1 MSSSTL
7 AALQIRQELRLRGPT
22 APSDLKLRTTL
33 SPATFTRAMSTLR
46 PELLTVGATRAQVVA
61 LRREIP
67 GLPAEIPIYELLPGQ
82 PRLFGTLIPVEP
94 KGFFVR
100 SPLPVQGFYDDLPW
114 FLNDLRPEGFLGR
127 LQVLQKADPELPAD
141 ARMWSGSQLLRWLAR
156 WGVDMVGSFVIGDA
170 AFLRTGS
177 PGLPTVA
184 SAERAGTYGLLAQQ
198 AMTSGVPGSSAAGE
212 QPKFL
217 TIRRDE
223 AGDTPVLVKFSPPL
237 GDRAACRV
245 ADLLRAEHHSLGL
258 LRELGIPAARTALI
272 RGNDRLF
279 LEVERFDRPAGGRRG
294 VVALSSVA
302 GWAGAALDNWTA
314 AAEDLGALLNPSIR
328 ERMRW
333 LDIFGAL
340 IGNTDRHAGNLSFF
354 FDEGRIGDLTP
365 VYDMLP
371 MRYYPRAGE
380 FSTPPLLP
388 PPPSPRLGSLW
399 PEIWTAAATFW
410 RKVEGDPEIDNEL
423 RRVAGENA
431 GSLEELFA
439 GGRPEQHRR

>member
-1 MSSSTL
+1 MSSPLSL

-22 APSDLKLRTTL
+22 APVDLKLRAKL
-33 SPATFTRAMSTLR
+33 SPATFARAMATLR
-46 PELLTVGATRAQVVA
+46 PELLSVGATRAQVVA

-100 SPLPVQGFYDDLPW
+100 SQLPVQGFYDDLPW

-127 LQVLQKADPELPAD
+127 LQVLQCADPDIPNE
-141 ARMWSGSQLLRWLAR
+141 ARMWSGSQLLRWLHR
-156 WGVDMVGSFVIGDA
+156 WGVDMVGSFLVGDA
-170 AFLRTGS
+170 AFLRIS
-177 PGLPTVA
+177 SSGLPTVR
-184 SAERAGTYGLLAQQ
+184 SDDRAHTYGLLAQQ

-217 TIRRDE
+217 AIRHDE
-223 AGDTPVLVKFSPPL
+223 DGEFPVLVKFSPPL
-237 GDRAACRV
+237 GDPTDRRV
-245 ADLLRAEHHSLGL
+245 ADLLRAEHHALGL
-258 LRELGIPAARTALI
+258 LRDLGIPAARTALI
-272 RGNDRLF
+272 LGEHRLF

-294 VVALSSVA
+294 VVSLTSVA
-302 GWAGAALDNWTA
+302 AWAGAALDNWRA
-314 AAEDLGALLNPSIR
+314 AAEDLRDLLDPSIR
-328 ERMRW
+328 ERMFW

-354 FDEGRIGDLTP
+354 FEEGKIGDLTP

-388 PPPSPRLGSLW
+388 PPPSPRLGARW
-399 PEIWTAAATFW
+399 PELWLAAATFW
-410 RKVEGDPEIDNEL
+410 RKVEGDPQIDGEL
-423 RRVAGENA
+423 RRVAMENA
-431 GSLEELFA
+431 GRLEEVLVSQE
-439 GGRPEQHRR
+439 RSSS